1 MKTGWFCAVLLIG
14 VSSVKAQ
21 DTTFLSMRQE
31 AGKLMQYLADDALQ
45 GRSAFSPGNRQA
57 AAYIANY
64 LDSLG
69 LQPMPD
75 SGFLQRFPIYQLDSL
90 KALSNVV
97 AILPG
102 ISRPQEL
109 VLISAHFDHL
119 PPSDRYPKDSIFNGA
134 NDNASGTVAMM
145 LMARYFASLGNNTRS
160 LVFCAF
166 NAEEAG
172 LIGSTEFSENIDPA
186 RIIAGINL
194 EMLGLPQFGRNRLF
208 ITGYRYSNLGRI
220 IKKNLA
226 GSGIRLQ
233 SERGTDLFARSD
245 NFPFAVKGVPAHS
258 FISSNDNDRCYHKPC
273 DEWQR
278 MDLDNLTRLTLALA
292 KGLQTIISGAE
303 APTRINWKRE
313 E

>member
-1 MKTGWFCAVLLIG
+1 MKTGWFFAVLLMG
-14 VSSVKAQ
+14 ALRVNAQ
-21 DTTFLSMRQE
+21 DTTFLSMRSE
-31 AGKLMQYLADDALQ
+31 AGKLVQYLAGNDLQ
-45 GRSAFSPGNRQA
+45 GRSAFSPQNSQA
-57 AAYIANY
+57 AAFIVHYF
-64 LDSLG
+64 DSLG

-75 SGFLQRFPIYQLDSL
+75 SGFLQRFPIYQLDTL
-90 KALSNVV
+90 KTLANVV
-97 AILPG
+97 AFLPG
-102 ISRPQEL
+102 KLKPQEW

-145 LMARYFASLGNNTRS
+145 LMARYFASLGNNARS

-172 LIGSTEFSENIDPA
+172 LIGSTEFSATIDPA
-186 RIIAGINL
+186 RIVAGINL
-194 EMLGLPQFGRNRLF
+194 EMLGIPQFGRNRLF
-208 ITGYRYSNLGRI
+208 ITGYRYSNLGKI
-220 IKKNLA
+220 IRKNLV

-278 MDLDNLTRLTLALA
+278 MDLDNLTRLTLDLA
-292 KGLQTIISGAE
+292 KGIQTIISGADT
-303 APTRINWKRE
+303 PTRINWKRE